1 MTEISYCV
9 VWCFVF
15 GKKRMQICRGMMTPE
30 LSSYTRLFVGAP
42 SSSSFFLSVLFF
54 WIVLTS
60 LPFFLHLQEGGSGQP
75 EPVHWPEEVA
85 TSGII
90 GAFALL

>member
-1 MTEISYCV
+1 
-9 VWCFVF
+9 VF
-15 GKKRMQICRGMMTPE
+15 GKKRMWSAIYRETMIQE
-30 LSSYTRLFVGAP
+30 LSNYTHPFACVPLF
-42 SSSSFFLSVLFF
+42 SSFFWFF
-54 WIVLTS
+54 SFSLPS
-60 LPFFLHLQEGGSGQP
+60 LPFFLHLQEGGFGQP